1 MSTMKTK
8 TPPNGAAET
17 SNEPHTYRINP
28 ETEGK
33 IDNWINKHSKDWD
46 YIKAMPVD
54 RLRRTLVLND
64 VRRLEA
70 RERIDGEIM
79 SQIKNNPARK
89 EAYDILTKDMPEEQR
104 EEFILKA
111 EREKRRNK
119 QQSQSPTQTQSRKEG
134 VGVGV

>member
-1 MSTMKTK
+1 MNTKTK
-8 TPPNGAAET
+8 TPPTGANGATA
-17 SNEPHTYRINP
+17 SNESAYRINP
-28 ETEGK
+28 EFEAK
-33 IDNWINKHSKDWD
+33 IDDWIKAHPKDWD
-46 YIKAMPVD
+46 YIAAMPID

-79 SQIKNNPARK
+79 TEIRNDPTRRQ
-89 EAYDILTKDMPEEQR
+89 AYDILTKDMPEEQR

-119 QQSQSPTQTQSRKEG
+119 QQSQGQTQTQSRKETAG
-134 VGVGV
+134 VAV